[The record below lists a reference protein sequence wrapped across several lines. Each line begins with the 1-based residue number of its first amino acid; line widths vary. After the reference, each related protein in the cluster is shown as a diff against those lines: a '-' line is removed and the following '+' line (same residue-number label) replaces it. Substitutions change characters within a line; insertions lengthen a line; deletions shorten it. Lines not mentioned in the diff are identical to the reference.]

1 MSRLVESRC
10 ILVLAVAATA
20 SCSNGAVLGG
30 PGGTLAVGAYSPLG
44 YGDDCATQNGKL
56 PPLCLPHQVT
66 EILELSSSDPSV
78 AEIISG
84 QDVPSGAVAALYPNY
99 VLGKGPGQ
107 ATLTFKGRFDDGS
120 VRQASTTVQV
130 GSPDSIK
137 LIAVCDDGSSVTNLL
152 ASLGAQENFGLQI
165 YAGTEELVGWLPNAV
180 TAGGVTQVYDDWGN
194 NPYLWQAPATP
205 VVLQLQSAIVAKVT
219 GTLTAFGPD
228 QVTDITLQASSDSYR
243 NAFTTPGD
251 FDVSHTVLVNGQSI
265 CHPLPVELHSS
276 TPAICSQPTDEDVWI
291 GDQYGTQAAAH
302 AEGLCTLGVS
312 MPGGPVLATYSF
324 PIFFVSAP
332 PAGLEVL
339 TDTDPCAVEGETA
352 CQVGYGQVGLCKSGH
367 WVEQPF
373 CPADQVC
380 DFVST
385 TTPGCIA
392 GTVCAQC
399 RGLH

>member
-1 MSRLVESRC
+1 MSRLVDSRC

-78 AEIISG
+78 AEIIAG

-180 TAGGVTQVYDDWGN
+180 TAEGVTQVYDNWGN

-205 VVLQLQSAIVAKVT
+205 VVLQLQSAIVPKVT

-228 QVTDITLQASSDSYR
+228 QVTDITLQTSSDSYR

-276 TPAICSQPTDEDVWI
+276 TPAICSQPTDEDVWT
-291 GDQYGTQAAAH
+291 GDQYGTQVAAH
-302 AEGLCTLGVS
+302 AEGLCTLGAS

-373 CPADQVC
+373 CPTDQVC
-380 DFVST
+380 DFVSN

-399 RGLH
+399 RGLR

>member
-1 MSRLVESRC
+1 
-10 ILVLAVAATA
+10 
-20 SCSNGAVLGG
+20 
-30 PGGTLAVGAYSPLG
+30 
-44 YGDDCATQNGKL
+44 
-56 PPLCLPHQVT
+56 
-66 EILELSSSDPSV
+66 
-78 AEIISG
+78 
-84 QDVPSGAVAALYPNY
+84 
-99 VLGKGPGQ
+99 
-107 ATLTFKGRFDDGS
+107 
-120 VRQASTTVQV
+120 V